1 MGAQPALCVHQYNYI
16 LIYKLLIKL
25 LQVYGGILI
34 SLIIK
39 KNREVTME
47 LEKVQKEEDK
57 KREQYE
63 KLLPKENVINN
74 VVLTPQKYLFY

>member
-1 MGAQPALCVHQYNYI
+1 
-16 LIYKLLIKL
+16 
-25 LQVYGGILI
+25 
-34 SLIIK
+34 
-39 KNREVTME
+39 ME

-74 VVLTPQKYLFY
+74 VELTHQKYLFY